1 MNLSAEE
8 KDAINA
14 EFSALIRK
22 KHRIGDE
29 NASAVWLPKH
39 EKHLNGI
46 AQMICKYER
55 ETGDY
60 HSFLRLKAT
69 AQKGQPSAPQLQ
81 LL

>member
-1 MNLSAEE
+1 MNLSYEE
-8 KDAINA
+8 KEAINA

-29 NASAVWLPKH
+29 NAAAVWLPKH
-39 EKHLNGI
+39 EKHLAGI

-60 HSFLRLKAT
+60 LTFLRIQRT
-69 AQKGQPSAPQLQ
+69 AKEGQPSAPQLQ

>member
-8 KDAINA
+8 KEAISA
-14 EFSALIRK
+14 EFSALIRR
-22 KHRIGDE
+22 KHKIGDE

-46 AQMICKYER
+46 AQMIVKYER

-60 HSFLRLKAT
+60 STFLRIQRT
-69 AQKGQPSAPQLQ
+69 APEGKPSAPQLQ

>member
-1 MNLSAEE
+1 MNLSYEE
-8 KDAINA
+8 KEAISA
-14 EFSALIRK
+14 EFSALIRR
-22 KHRIGDE
+22 KHKIGEE
-29 NASAVWLPKH
+29 NAAAVWLPKH

-46 AQMICKYER
+46 ARMIVKYER

-69 AQKGQPSAPQLQ
+69 AKEGKPSAPQLQ